1 MNAKTPPSNPNPKLL
16 LLGVN
21 HTTAPVEVRERLAIP
36 IARLAD
42 ATRTLA
48 HQPGVREALI
58 LSTCNRVE
66 LLTVQDEA
74 STDPG
79 IAQTPGMLAFLNDY
93 LNVGTA
99 DLNAIEPHVY
109 QFREREAIRHLF
121 RVASS
126 LDSMVVGES
135 QILGQVKQ
143 SWSIAR
149 EVGAIQSTE
158 SSSSTGAFSSVLDP
172 LLQRAFSVAK
182 RVRTET
188 QIGSSTVSIASVAAE
203 LARKIFGSLA
213 GKTVL
218 LVGAGKMSDLAAR
231 HLIQQGATTLLVSN
245 RTEAR
250 AQTIA
255 GNLRTPAITTGVIP
269 LDQLHA
275 QSHRADII
283 ITSTGAGQIFTPIE
297 ARTLLHRRRNR
308 PVFFIDIAVPRDV
321 APEVNNLEGCFVYDI
336 DDLQQIAAQNQSL
349 RTREA
354 EAAESIV
361 SREVQLYT
369 DRLALTQGPAT
380 EAIKQL
386 LLDAETT
393 RLAELTRL
401 TANQSLSPDQLAA
414 VDRLTRSLTAKL
426 LHPQIQ
432 TLRAALGPA
441 EIAPLSSGDTPAKI
455 E

>member
-1 MNAKTPPSNPNPKLL
+1 MSPSPTKSKLL

-36 IARLAD
+36 SERLAD

-48 HQPGVREALI
+48 HQPGIREALI

-66 LLTVQDEA
+66 LLTVQDASSSIAEA
-74 STDPG
+74 NGRD
-79 IAQTPGMLAFLNDY
+79 MVRFLNDY
-93 LNVGTA
+93 LNVRAA
-99 DLNAIEPHVY
+99 DIQPHVY
-109 QFREREAIRHLF
+109 EFREREAIRHLF

-143 SWSIAR
+143 SWTVAR
-149 EVGAIQSTE
+149 EVGAIGSGDAHST
-158 SSSSTGAFSSVLDP
+158 FSSVLDP

-182 RVRTET
+182 KVRTET

-203 LARKIFGSLA
+203 LARKIFGSLS

-255 GNLRTPAITTGVIP
+255 DALRTPTITTGVIP
-269 LDQLHA
+269 LSQLHE
-275 QSHRADII
+275 QSHRADIV
-283 ITSTGAGQIFTPIE
+283 ITSTGAGQIFTPE
-297 ARTLLHRRRNR
+297 DARALLHRRRNR

-321 APEVNNLEGCFVYDI
+321 APAVNDIEGCFVYDI
-336 DDLQQIAAQNQSL
+336 DDLQQVAAQNQAVRS
-349 RTREA
+349 REA

-361 SREVQLYT
+361 SREVDLYT
-369 DRLALTQGPAT
+369 DRLSKAPAT

-386 LLDAETT
+386 LLNAESL
-393 RLAELTRL
+393 RQQELARL
-401 TANQSLSPDQLAA
+401 TSQQQLTPDQLAA
-414 VDRLTRSLTAKL
+414 IDRLTKSLTAKL
-426 LHPQIQ
+426 LHPQI
-432 TLRAALGPA
+432 AALRD
-441 EIAPLSSGDTPAKI
+441 SKI
-455 E
+455 TNLENEPQ